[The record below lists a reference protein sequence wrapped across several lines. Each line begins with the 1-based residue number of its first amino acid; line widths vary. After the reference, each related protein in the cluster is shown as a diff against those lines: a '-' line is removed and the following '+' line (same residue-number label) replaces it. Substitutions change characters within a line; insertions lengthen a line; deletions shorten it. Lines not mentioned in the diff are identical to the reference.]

1 MDSSPTSTNNP
12 VVRRHA
18 GPERKI
24 LDSGSRNPGLDPGLP
39 GMTDF
44 IVNFR
49 SRKIART
56 QYSISEVLEH
66 SRGNPWIFSPQLI

>member
-24 LDSGSRNPGLDPGLP
+24 LDSGSP

-56 QYSISEVLEH
+56 QYSITPTLQ
-66 SRGNPWIFSPQLI
+66 R